1 MDIVILADFCGRF
14 DGTDN
19 SRFLYLANMYVYVS
33 DKWNIILKT
42 MNRKIGIQNRYRE
55 YITNYTMEDN
65 LIFEWWQV
73 IKYEN
78 SKQYLE
84 DIEEYKLIREN
95 KKLKKENEKL
105 KPIAERE
112 VRNQLRKRSYEKLTE
127 FDYKKY
133 ENYFNNK

>member
-1 MDIVILADFCGRF
+1 M
-14 DGTDN
+14 
-19 SRFLYLANMYVYVS
+19 YVS

-133 ENYFNNK
+133 ENYFNTK

>member
-1 MDIVILADFCGRF
+1 
-14 DGTDN
+14 
-19 SRFLYLANMYVYVS
+19 
-33 DKWNIILKT
+33 
-42 MNRKIGIQNRYRE
+42 
-55 YITNYTMEDN
+55 MEDN